1 MLQQGRHTRRFFNR
15 KVVDGNIQYQ
25 LKSRKQ
31 YMDETQQVEK
41 PNKKTYST
49 NDLMDLILTNPMPR
63 KQMNPSEKNQGS
75 YIKDWIKEEANTS
88 CRNTS
93 ETLDG

>member
-1 MLQQGRHTRRFFNR
+1 MMHLYRLPPSSMLQQGRHTRHFFNR
-15 KVVDGNIQYQ
+15 KITDGTIQYE

-41 PNKKTYST
+41 PNKKIYST

-63 KQMNPSEKNQGS
+63 KQMNPSEKNQGM
-75 YIKDWIKEEANTS
+75 
-88 CRNTS
+88 CV
-93 ETLDG
+93 

>member
-1 MLQQGRHTRRFFNR
+1 
-15 KVVDGNIQYQ
+15 
-25 LKSRKQ
+25 
-31 YMDETQQVEK
+31 MDETQQVEK

-75 YIKDWIKEEANTS
+75 YIKD
-88 CRNTS
+88 
-93 ETLDG
+93 